1 MIITVCWLCFMVM
14 VLWNALMPVIIK
26 AQPVNFVQAA
36 GLLLLG
42 RLITGGIK
50 FDWFNSNKGNR
61 QEMKE
66 SFREKW
72 ARHCMMPNSE
82 KPVNKENDIR

>member
-1 MIITVCWLCFMVM
+1 MVM

-26 AQPVNFVQAA
+26 AQPVSFVQAA

-42 RLITGGIK
+42 RLLTGGIK
-50 FDWFNSNKGNR
+50 FDWIGSDKGKR

-72 ARHCMMPNSE
+72 ARQCMMPESE
-82 KPVNKENDIR
+82 KPSDKENGMG